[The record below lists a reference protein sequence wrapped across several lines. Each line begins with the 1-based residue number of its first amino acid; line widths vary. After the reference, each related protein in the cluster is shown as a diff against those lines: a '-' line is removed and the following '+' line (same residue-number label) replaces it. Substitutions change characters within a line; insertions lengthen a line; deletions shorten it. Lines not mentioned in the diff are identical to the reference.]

1 LNIIILI
8 VAGGG
13 FLYLLIHKPEIVAVL
28 LFTMVISKINFDLK
42 GLPLNSKAIISLAL
56 FFRVLMDKKGV
67 KFSTFLANPTAK
79 LLVIFLSY
87 VILIALSQDLF
98 TMDLVKE
105 SISSVLAAFFVYHY
119 FLKLHSDNQL
129 KTALIASGLIC
140 FADLAYTYVVFG
152 GFPIHRLTEKYASN
166 EYGTDYVED
175 IEGPNWNFFGQ
186 TCGMCF
192 VFMLSGIIKNKSEK
206 KIAFLLLPIMLLGVL
221 MSTSRSALLGLLVVV
236 ILIILNGINYR
247 EQKRKITKITIFIVG
262 TAFAGILLFAIF
274 GRFLNLNSRFID
286 EMISRMS
293 DEPVAI
299 LKKSLGQQYNI
310 NNLGSMYWREES
322 SEIAYTAYLNLDLR
336 EQIFGIGNT
345 GFEARS
351 LGHGFNAHNATL
363 LLLIENGMVGFL
375 IFFFLVGGTIIRSL
389 RMKNFSPCVS
399 VVLFTIV
406 YGLGQNSEWTSITTY
421 IFLFGI
427 VSEIQLLR
435 KGFHLA
441 EAPEKQEIGKTL
453 LKEGKSI

>member
-1 LNIIILI
+1 M
-8 VAGGG
+8 
-13 FLYLLIHKPEIVAVL
+13 YLLINKPEIVAVVF
-28 LFTMVISKINFDLK
+28 FTMVISKINFDLK
-42 GLPLNSKAIISLAL
+42 GLPLNSKAIMSLAM
-56 FFRVLMDKKGV
+56 FFRVLMDKKAI
-67 KFSTFLANPTAK
+67 KFSTFLANPTTK
-79 LLVIFLSY
+79 LLIIFLTYVIFIS
-87 VILIALSQDLF
+87 LSQDLF
-98 TMDLVKE
+98 TMDLLKE
-105 SISSVLAAFFVYHY
+105 SISSILAAFFVYHY
-119 FLKLHSDNQL
+119 FLKLHNNNQL
-129 KTALIASGLIC
+129 KYAMIASGLIC
-140 FADLAYTYVVFG
+140 FADLVYTYVVFG
-152 GFPIHRLTEKYASN
+152 GFPMHRLSDNYASN

-192 VFMLSGIIKNKSEK
+192 VFMLSDLIKYKSEK

-247 EQKRKITKITIFIVG
+247 EEKKRIAKITVFIVG
-262 TAFAGILLFAIF
+262 TALTGILLFAIF
-274 GRFLNLNSRFID
+274 GKFLNLNSRFID

-322 SEIAYTAYLNLDLR
+322 SEIAYSAFLNLDLR
-336 EQIFGIGNT
+336 EQLFGIGNT

-363 LLLIENGMVGFL
+363 LLLIENGLIGFFL
-375 IFFFLVGGTIIRSL
+375 FFLLVGGTVIQSL
-389 RMKNFSPCVS
+389 RMKNFSPSVS

-406 YGLGQNSEWTSITTY
+406 YGLGQNREWTSITTY

-435 KGFHLA
+435 MGYHINAAKEIKDSGS
-441 EAPEKQEIGKTL
+441 PE
-453 LKEGKSI
+453 LKEGEKI

>member
-1 LNIIILI
+1 M
-8 VAGGG
+8 
-13 FLYLLIHKPEIVAVL
+13 YLLINKPEIVAVVF
-28 LFTMVISKINFDLK
+28 FTMVISKINFDLK
-42 GLPLNSKAIISLAL
+42 GLPLNSKAIMSLAM
-56 FFRVLMDKKGV
+56 FFRVLMDKKAI
-67 KFSTFLANPTAK
+67 KFSTFLANPTTK
-79 LLVIFLSY
+79 LLIIFLTYVIFIS
-87 VILIALSQDLF
+87 LSQDLF
-98 TMDLVKE
+98 TMDLLKE
-105 SISSVLAAFFVYHY
+105 SISSILAAFFVYHY
-119 FLKLHSDNQL
+119 FLKLHNNNQL
-129 KTALIASGLIC
+129 KYAMIASGLIC
-140 FADLAYTYVVFG
+140 FADLVYTYVVFG
-152 GFPIHRLTEKYASN
+152 GFPMHRLSDNYASN

-192 VFMLSGIIKNKSEK
+192 VFMLSDLIKYKSEK

-247 EQKRKITKITIFIVG
+247 EEKKRIAKITVFIVG
-262 TAFAGILLFAIF
+262 TALTGILLFAIF
-274 GRFLNLNSRFID
+274 GKFLNLNSRFID

-322 SEIAYTAYLNLDLR
+322 SEIAYSAFLNLDLK
-336 EQIFGIGNT
+336 EQLFGIGNT

-363 LLLIENGMVGFL
+363 LLLIENGLIGFFL
-375 IFFFLVGGTIIRSL
+375 FFLLVGGTVIQSL
-389 RMKNFSPCVS
+389 RMKNFSPSVS

-406 YGLGQNSEWTSITTY
+406 YGLGQNREWTSITTY

-435 KGFHLA
+435 MGYHINAAKEIKDSGS
-441 EAPEKQEIGKTL
+441 PE
-453 LKEGKSI
+453 LKEGEKI

>member
-1 LNIIILI
+1 M
-8 VAGGG
+8 
-13 FLYLLIHKPEIVAVL
+13 YLLINKPEIVAVVF
-28 LFTMVISKINFDLK
+28 FTMVISKINFDLK
-42 GLPLNSKAIISLAL
+42 GLPLNSKAIMSLAM
-56 FFRVLMDKKGV
+56 FFRVLMDKKAI
-67 KFSTFLANPTAK
+67 KFSTFLANPTTK
-79 LLVIFLSY
+79 LLIIFLTYVIF
-87 VILIALSQDLF
+87 IALSQNLF
-98 TMDLVKE
+98 TMDLLKE
-105 SISSVLAAFFVYHY
+105 SISSILAAFFVYHY
-119 FLKLHSDNQL
+119 FLKLHNNNQL
-129 KTALIASGLIC
+129 KYAMIASGLIC
-140 FADLAYTYVVFG
+140 FADLVYTYVVFG
-152 GFPIHRLTEKYASN
+152 GFPMHRLSDNYASN

-192 VFMLSGIIKNKSEK
+192 VFMLSDLIKYKSEK

-247 EQKRKITKITIFIVG
+247 EQKKRITKIAIFIVG
-262 TAFAGILLFAIF
+262 TALTGILLFAIF
-274 GRFLNLNSRFID
+274 GKFLNLNSRFID

-299 LKKSLGQQYNI
+299 IKKSLGQQYNI

-322 SEIAYTAYLNLDLR
+322 SEIAYSAFMNLDLR
-336 EQIFGIGNT
+336 EQLFGIGNT

-363 LLLIENGMVGFL
+363 LLLIENGLIGFFL
-375 IFFFLVGGTIIRSL
+375 FFLLVGGTIIQSL
-389 RMKNFSPCVS
+389 RMRNFSPSVS

-406 YGLGQNSEWTSITTY
+406 YGLGQNREWTSITTY

-427 VSEIQLLR
+427 VSEIQFLR
-435 KGFHLA
+435 MGYHLQA
-441 EAPEKQEIGKTL
+441 AKEIQNSGSPE
-453 LKEGKSI
+453 LKEGEKI

>member
-1 LNIIILI
+1 
-8 VAGGG
+8 
-13 FLYLLIHKPEIVAVL
+13 
-28 LFTMVISKINFDLK
+28 MVISKINFDLK
-42 GLPLNSKAIISLAL
+42 GLPLNSKAIMSLAM
-56 FFRVLMDKKGV
+56 FFRVLMDKKGI
-67 KFSTFLANPTAK
+67 KFSTFLANPTTK
-79 LLVIFLSY
+79 LLIIFLIYVIF
-87 VILIALSQDLF
+87 IALSQDLF
-98 TMDLVKE
+98 TIDLMKE
-105 SISSVLAAFFVYHY
+105 SISSLLAAYFVYYY
-119 FLKLHSDNQL
+119 FLKLHNNNQL
-129 KTALIASGLIC
+129 KYAMIASGLIC
-140 FADLAYTYVVFG
+140 FADLVYTYVVFG
-152 GFPIHRLTEKYASN
+152 GFPMHRLSDNYASN

-192 VFMLSGIIKNKSEK
+192 VFMLSDLIKYKSEK

-247 EQKRKITKITIFIVG
+247 EQKKRITKITIFIVG
-262 TAFAGILLFAIF
+262 TALTGVLLFAIF
-274 GRFLNLNSRFID
+274 GKFLNLNSRFID

-322 SEIAYTAYLNLDLR
+322 SEIAYSAFLNLDLK
-336 EQIFGIGNT
+336 EQLFGIGNT

-363 LLLIENGMVGFL
+363 LLLIENGLIGFFL
-375 IFFFLVGGTIIRSL
+375 FFLLVGGTVIQSL
-389 RMKNFSPCVS
+389 RMKNFSPSVS
-399 VVLFTIV
+399 VILFTIV
-406 YGLGQNSEWTSITTY
+406 YGLGQNREWTSITTY

-435 KGFHLA
+435 MGYQLTGAKKIQDSGN
-441 EAPEKQEIGKTL
+441 PE
-453 LKEGKSI
+453 LKEEKKYDGFSK

>member
-1 LNIIILI
+1 MNILI
-8 VAGGG
+8 LLVAGGG
-13 FLYLLIHKPEIVAVL
+13 FVYLLIHKPEIVAVL

-42 GLPLNSKAIISLAL
+42 GLPLNSKALISLAL
-56 FFRVLMDKKGV
+56 FFRVLMDKKAI
-67 KFSTFLANPTAK
+67 KFSSFLANPTTK
-79 LLVIFLSY
+79 LLIIFLTYVIF
-87 VILIALSQDLF
+87 IALAQDLF
-98 TMDLVKE
+98 TIDLVKE
-105 SISSVLAAFFVYHY
+105 SISSILAAFFVYHY
-119 FLKLHSDNQL
+119 FLKLHKQKQL
-129 KTALIASGLIC
+129 KEAMIASGLIC
-140 FADLAYTYVVFG
+140 FADLVYTYVIYG
-152 GFPIHRLTEKYASN
+152 GFPMHRLSDNYASN

-192 VFMLSGIIKNKSEK
+192 VFVLSDIIKNKSEK
-206 KIAFLLLPIMLLGVL
+206 KFAFVLLPIMLLGVL
-221 MSTSRSALLGLLVVV
+221 MSTSRSALLGLLVVI
-236 ILIILNGINYR
+236 ILIVLNGINYR

-262 TAFAGILLFAIF
+262 TALAGVLLFAIF

-322 SEIAYTAYLNLDLR
+322 SEIAYSAYLNLDVK

-363 LLLIENGMVGFL
+363 LLLIENGLVGFFL
-375 IFFFLVGGTIIRSL
+375 FFLLVGGTIIQSL
-389 RMKNFSPCVS
+389 RRKNFSPSVS

-406 YGLGQNSEWTSITTY
+406 YGLGQNREWTSITTY

-427 VSEIQLLR
+427 VAELQLLR
-435 KGFHLA
+435 MENRLQTTS
-441 EAPEKQEIGKTL
+441 EKQESEMVL
-453 LKEGKSI
+453 LKNGKMI